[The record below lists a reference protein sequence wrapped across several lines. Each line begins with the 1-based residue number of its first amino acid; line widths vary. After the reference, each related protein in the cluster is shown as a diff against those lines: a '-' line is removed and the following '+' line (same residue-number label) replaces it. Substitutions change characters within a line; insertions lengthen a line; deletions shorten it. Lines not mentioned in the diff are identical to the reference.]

1 MKLLEITSLPSQL
14 PKFLYHATYKPY
26 LKSIK
31 QNGLGA
37 GKLKRNYED
46 SKRGVVYFATD
57 FDEAVSYAE
66 SSDEVDDD
74 YLDEIIVLRV
84 KSNKLNSAQLKRD
97 ANVIDGETTYEY
109 HGVVPFSE
117 LKVLKAED

>member
-1 MKLLEITSLPSQL
+1 MKLIEILNAAQL

-37 GKLKRNYED
+37 GKLKKNYDD
-46 SKRGVVYFATD
+46 SKTGVTYFATD

-66 SSDEVDDD
+66 TSDEVDDD

-84 KSNKLNSAQLKRD
+84 KTADLNLSNLNKD

-109 HGVVPFSE
+109 YGIVPFNK
-117 LKVLKAED
+117 LKVFKDES